1 MTKLE
6 ELAELIFSDITE
18 TIEDLEKRYPERNL
32 SDDALVTRFA
42 PSPTGFLHTGSLFTS
57 LIGFKMAQQS
67 NGVFYTRLEDT
78 DQKREIQGSGAALL
92 KELEIFGIIPNE
104 GYLGDNLEKGIYGPY
119 VQSKRESIYRT
130 VIKEMI
136 KRDLAYPCFCS
147 SDDLAKLREEQ
158 EKNKIIPG
166 YYGEHAICRKLS
178 TEEAINKIKNGE
190 DYIIRFK
197 SKGNH
202 ENKIQVHDL
211 IRGDLELS
219 ENDQDIVILKSDGLP
234 TYHFAHLVDDHFM
247 HSTTITRGE
256 EWLPSLPIHLE
267 LFSALGFKTPNYAH
281 LPVIMKLDNG
291 NRRKLSKRKD
301 NEAAVSFFLQSG
313 YPIQGFIEY
322 LMTIANSN
330 YEEWRNSNPT
340 LSYLDFPMS
349 FEKMSLDGALFD
361 LAKVCNI
368 CKEIIAKMPT
378 DVVSANV
385 KEYASKYDEELY
397 SLINRDYDY
406 FKQIMSIEREIEKP
420 RKDYEKYSDVKNA
433 IIFFYNDYYDNMLD
447 NLPFNE
453 NIAKEDLNAILENYK
468 KDMHLD
474 LTEEEWFN
482 KLKELSVSLGFAA
495 TPKEWKKNKEAFK
508 GHVGDVSSVIRV
520 MASTRT
526 QSQNLYYVLKI
537 LGENEVAR
545 RIDKVLSL
553 LK

>member
-6 ELAELIFSDITE
+6 ELAELIFPDVSE
-18 TIEDLEKRYPERNL
+18 TIDDLERRYPKRALGEN
-32 SDDALVTRFA
+32 ALVTRFA

-57 LIGFKMAQQS
+57 LIGFKMANQS
-67 NGVFYTRLEDT
+67 GGVFYTRLEDT

-92 KELEIFGIIPNE
+92 KELEVFGIIPNE
-104 GYLGDNLEKGIYGPY
+104 GYLGDDLEKGNYGPY
-119 VQSKRESIYRT
+119 VQSKRELIYRT

-147 SDDLAKLREEQ
+147 SDDLSKLREEQ
-158 EKNKIIPG
+158 EKLKIIPG
-166 YYGEHAICRKLS
+166 YYGEHATCRKLS
-178 TEEAINKIKNGE
+178 IDEAIAKIKNG
-190 DYIIRFK
+190 DAYIIRFK
-197 SKGNH
+197 SHGNH
-202 ENKIQVHDL
+202 ENKVKVHDL

-267 LFSALGFKTPNYAH
+267 LFSSLGFETPNYAH

-330 YEEWRNSNPT
+330 YEEWRTNNPE

-349 FEKMSLDGALFD
+349 FDKMSLDGALFD

-368 CKEIIAKMPT
+368 CKELIAKMST
-378 DVVSANV
+378 EEVSKNV
-385 KEYASKYDEELY
+385 YEYAKKYDEELF
-397 SLINRDYDY
+397 SLINRDYNY
-406 FKQIMSIEREIEKP
+406 FQQIMSIEREIEKP

-433 IIFFYNDYYDNMLD
+433 IIFFYNDYYDNMVKD
-447 NLPFNE
+447 IQFNE
-453 NIAKEDLNAILENYK
+453 NISKEDVIAILSEYRKN
-468 KDMHLD
+468 MHLD
-474 LTEEEWFN
+474 LSEEEWFG
-482 KLKELSVSLGFAA
+482 KIKELSVSLGFAA
-495 TPKEWKKNKEAFK
+495 TPKEWKKNKDAFK

-520 MASTRT
+520 MATSRT

-537 LGENEVAR
+537 LGTAEIER
-545 RIDKVLSL
+545 RIDKVIDL

>member
-6 ELAELIFSDITE
+6 ELAELIFSDVTE
-18 TIEDLEKRYPERNL
+18 TIEDLEKRYPNRTLDEN
-32 SDDALVTRFA
+32 ALVTRFA

-57 LIGFKMAQQS
+57 LIGFKMANQS

-92 KELEIFGIIPNE
+92 KELATFGIIPNE
-104 GYLGDNLEKGIYGPY
+104 GYLGDNLEEGIYGPY
-119 VQSKRESIYRT
+119 VQSKREMIYRT

-147 SDDLAKLREEQ
+147 SEDLNVLREEQ
-158 EKNKIIPG
+158 EKLKVIPG
-166 YYGEHAICRKLS
+166 YYGEYATCRKL
-178 TEEAINKIKNGE
+178 TTDEAITKIKNGE
-190 DYIIRFK
+190 PYIIRFK

-202 ENKIQVHDL
+202 ENKVKVHDL

-267 LFSALGFKTPNYAH
+267 LFSALGFKTPQYAH

-301 NEAAVSFFLQSG
+301 NEAAVSFFLESG

-330 YEEWRNSNPT
+330 YEEWRTNNPS

-361 LAKVCNI
+361 LAKVYNI
-368 CKEIIAKMPT
+368 CKETIAKMST
-378 DVVSANV
+378 EEVSKNV
-385 KEYASKYDEELY
+385 LEYAEKYDNELY
-397 SLINRDYDY
+397 SLINRNYDY

-433 IIFFYNDYYDNMLD
+433 IIFFYNDYYDNMLE
-447 NLPFNE
+447 NLPWNE
-453 NIAKEDLNAILENYK
+453 NIAKEDIIAILTEYR
-468 KDMHLD
+468 KDLHLD
-474 LTEEEWFN
+474 LPEEEWFG
-482 KLKELSVSLGFAA
+482 KIKELSVSLGFAA

-508 GHVGDVSSVIRV
+508 GHVGDVSSVIRI

-537 LGENEVAR
+537 LGTEEINR
-545 RIDKVLSL
+545 RIDKVLEL

>member
-6 ELAELIFSDITE
+6 ELAELIFSDVTE
-18 TIEDLEKRYPERNL
+18 TIEDLEKRYPKRNL
-32 SDDALVTRFA
+32 DENALVTRFA

-57 LIGFKMAQQS
+57 LIGFKMANQS

-78 DQKREIQGSGAALL
+78 DQKREIEGSGASLL
-92 KELEIFGIIPNE
+92 KELEVFNIIPNE
-104 GYLGDNLEKGIYGPY
+104 GYLGDKEDGLYGPY
-119 VQSKRESIYRT
+119 TQSKREMIYRT

-147 SDDLAKLREEQ
+147 SEDLAKLREEQ
-158 EKNKIIPG
+158 EKLKVIPG
-166 YYGEHAICRKLS
+166 YYREHATCRKL
-178 TEEAINKIKNGE
+178 TTDEAMEKIRNGE
-190 DYIIRFK
+190 AYIIRFK

-202 ENKIQVHDL
+202 ENKIKVHDL

-247 HSTTITRGE
+247 HTTTVTRGE

-267 LFSALGFKTPNYAH
+267 LFSALNFETPSYAH

-330 YEEWRNSNPT
+330 YEEWRTNNPT

-368 CKEIIAKMPT
+368 CKEMISKMST
-378 DVVSANV
+378 EEVSKNV
-385 KEYASKYDEELY
+385 FEYAKKYDEELFG
-397 SLINRDYDY
+397 LINRDYDY
-406 FKQIMSIEREIEKP
+406 FKNIMSIEREVEKP

-433 IIFFYNDYYDNMLD
+433 IIFFYNDYYDAMVND
-447 NLPFNE
+447 IKFNE
-453 NIAKEDLNAILENYK
+453 NMNKEDIINILTEYK
-468 KDMHLD
+468 KDLHLD
-474 LTEEEWFN
+474 LSEEDWFS
-482 KLKELSVSLGFAA
+482 KIKELSVSLGFAA

-537 LGENEVAR
+537 LGKEEVER
-545 RIDKVLSL
+545 RIDKVLNL
-553 LK
+553 IK